1 MNCNQ
6 FERSKTI
13 PIKKES
19 STEIIDLTESTS
31 KPYTPIRITKSN
43 SSIKPI
49 NSTNSIQT
57 IQRRSSSSLTPLKEI
72 QSKNETEKKPR
83 KSGIMKIITKK
94 ETNPHDKRD
103 HKIEQVLKE
112 QRQSFERIARKRSSE
127 LQELLK
133 LQKSND

>member
-6 FERSKTI
+6 FERSKTL

-31 KPYTPIRITKSN
+31 KPHSPIRITKSN